1 MHEINDWLWETI
13 YILKIVYDHNPEAS
27 VLRSF
32 KERDVDGDDVYE
44 IAESA
49 IDQFF
54 TDTRRDYNEEEDLS
68 IYIFFDPLI
77 TDFWKLCA
85 EYEERLRLKPEE
97 NKYRK
102 EMENALDS
110 ALYIPDYSYDAKY
123 YTDTK
128 QEDGCRLELLCYCEF
143 CGYHWI
149 PEALSEA
156 YDAFVH
162 YTALIREELAEM
174 KQTEIIAL
182 PKRPQQRKKAA

>member
-32 KERDVDGDDVYE
+32 NDRDVDGDDVYE

-68 IYIFFDPLI
+68 IYIFYDPLI
-77 TDFWKLCA
+77 TDFWKLCD
-85 EYEERLRLKPEE
+85 EYEERLRLKPED

-102 EMENALDS
+102 EMEKALVKARDRIRQ
-110 ALYIPDYSYDAKY
+110 L
-123 YTDTK
+123 
-128 QEDGCRLELLCYCEF
+128 EGERDGSVE
-143 CGYHWI
+143 
-149 PEALSEA
+149 PP
-156 YDAFVH
+156 
-162 YTALIREELAEM
+162 AES
-174 KQTEIIAL
+174 
-182 PKRPQQRKKAA
+182 

>member
-1 MHEINDWLWETI
+1 MHEINNWLWETI

-32 KERDVDGDDVYE
+32 KDRDVDGDDVYE

-77 TDFWKLCA
+77 TDFWKLCV

-128 QEDGCRLELLCYCEF
+128 QEDGCRLVLLCYCEF

-162 YTALIREELAEM
+162 YTALIREELAEL
-174 KQTEIIAL
+174 KKADVIVL
-182 PKRPQQRKKAA
+182 PTKSQRRKKAA

>member
-1 MHEINDWLWETI
+1 MYEINDWLWETI

-54 TDTRRDYNEEEDLS
+54 ADTRSYYNEELDLS
-68 IYIFFDPLI
+68 VYVFFDPLI
-77 TDFWKLCA
+77 TDFWKLCD
-85 EYEERLRLKPEE
+85 EYEKRLCLEPEE
-97 NKYRK
+97 NKYRN
-102 EMENALDS
+102 EMGRALDS
-110 ALYIPDYSYDAKY
+110 ALYIGDYSYDARW
-123 YTDTK
+123 YTDTNHK
-128 QEDGCRLELLCYCEF
+128 SGCRLVLLCYCEF

-149 PEALSEA
+149 PAALSEA

-162 YTALIREELAEM
+162 YTALIRKELAEM
-174 KQTEIIAL
+174 KQT
-182 PKRPQQRKKAA
+182 